1 MWLKQLVKL
10 PNSMEITHLDSL
22 FFSFF
27 FYFFIKDRPG
37 FPRGILKVVRYMIFI
52 IISFIYHHKLGFYTV
67 YLILPSRLLGSFV
80 SKWKTHSRYFDAGH
94 LFFPTSERGVSRLLY
109 GKLQHLPLFWK
120 VKDPAFPVLLCPPTS
135 TSAEPS

>member
-1 MWLKQLVKL
+1 
-10 PNSMEITHLDSL
+10 MEITHLDSL
-22 FFSFF
+22 FFFF

-94 LFFPTSERGVSRLLY
+94 LLSNLRKRCVSASLWEAPASSPLLK
-109 GKLQHLPLFWK
+109 GQGPSVPCSSL
-120 VKDPAFPVLLCPPTS
+120 S
-135 TSAEPS
+135 TYIHQR